1 MKLNLLDNP
10 LSLSLIIYVLI
21 SAFIYIKKPHIFD
34 KNRKL
39 EGNENEEDNF
49 FTRNVG
55 VIFVLLPIIIYGCVS
70 GLVNKM
76 NRKKYC
82 SLLKE
87 KEIDIKGLLEKC
99 KKK

>member
-1 MKLNLLDNP
+1 MKLDLFDNP
-10 LSLSLIIYVLI
+10 LSLSLIIYVVI
-21 SAFIYIKKPHIFD
+21 SAVIYIKNPHIFD

-39 EGNENEEDNF
+39 EVNEQDNF

-55 VIFVLLPIIIYGCVS
+55 LIFVLLPIIIYGCVS

-99 KKK
+99 NKK

>member
-1 MKLNLLDNP
+1 MKLDILDNP

-21 SAFIYIKKPHIFD
+21 SAFIYIKKPHIID

-39 EGNENEEDNF
+39 EGTEEDNF

>member
-1 MKLNLLDNP
+1 MKLDLLDNP

-21 SAFIYIKKPHIFD
+21 SAVIYIKKPHIFD

-39 EGNENEEDNF
+39 EGTEEDNF